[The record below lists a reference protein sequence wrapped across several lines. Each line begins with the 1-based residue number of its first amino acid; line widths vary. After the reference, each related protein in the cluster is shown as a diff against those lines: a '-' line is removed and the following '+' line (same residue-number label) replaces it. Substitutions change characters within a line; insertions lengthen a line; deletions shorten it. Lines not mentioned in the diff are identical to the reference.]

1 MHYCIGIK
9 EWRVRLIIYRV
20 GLFTLRKLIQIPI
33 SYTLLKIH
41 VDKTGLLSRWT
52 TKQYMYLFR
61 LFLQNI
67 GCWHIFRLISFNVV
81 ILIWHYLIFLIY
93 NNNLIFIWEY
103 KKVPLLL
110 LPGDLWELQ
119 ARLHGKGRR
128 VPNIPRISRQQFS
141 F

>member
-1 MHYCIGIK
+1 MVCLLRGIQ
-9 EWRVRLIIYRV
+9 YRSQ
-20 GLFTLRKLIQIPI
+20 FPTPSI
-33 SYTLLKIH
+33 KIH

-103 KKVPLLL
+103 KKVLYFCFRVIF
-110 LPGDLWELQ
+110 ESFK
-119 ARLHGKGRR
+119 HVFTGKDEEF
-128 VPNIPRISRQQFS
+128 RISHGFHVSSSPFKKVHMNYQHAFI
-141 F
+141 